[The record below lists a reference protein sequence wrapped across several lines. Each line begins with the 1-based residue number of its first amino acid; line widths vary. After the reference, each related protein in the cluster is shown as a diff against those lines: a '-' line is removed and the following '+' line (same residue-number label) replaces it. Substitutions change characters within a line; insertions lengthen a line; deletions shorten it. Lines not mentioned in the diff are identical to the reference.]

1 MAIYLLIK
9 CCDGSSTDSINS
21 VESLYGTYTAT
32 TNGGTKVKVV
42 LRSDSKNEWKK
53 YGTDYSDNLTTR
65 SISYDNRGNEKRGWK
80 PIESQ
85 GIEWS
90 WDLHKGYIKVYYNG
104 TMYRYERPQSGRD
117 RELTQ
122 FGVEV
127 LVSNDPLTDAE
138 VISLAVNLYK
148 I

>member
-104 TMYRYERPQSGRD
+104 SERYIIDINNGKMYGSWGAYLDKRD
-117 RELTQ
+117 G
-122 FGVEV
+122 F
-127 LVSNDPLTDAE
+127 SY
-138 VISLAVNLYK
+138 SFSK
-148 I
+148 

>member
-1 MAIYLLIK
+1 M
-9 CCDGSSTDSINS
+9 
-21 VESLYGTYTAT
+21 
-32 TNGGTKVKVV
+32 

-104 TMYRYERPQSGRD
+104 SERYIIDINNGKMYGSWGAYLDKRD
-117 RELTQ
+117 G
-122 FGVEV
+122 F
-127 LVSNDPLTDAE
+127 SY
-138 VISLAVNLYK
+138 SFSK
-148 I
+148 